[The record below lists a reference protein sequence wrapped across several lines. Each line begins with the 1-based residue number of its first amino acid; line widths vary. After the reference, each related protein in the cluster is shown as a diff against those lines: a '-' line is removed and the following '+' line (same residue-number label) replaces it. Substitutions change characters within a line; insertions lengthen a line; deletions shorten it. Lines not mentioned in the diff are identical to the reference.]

1 MTGGSPLLAVRGLQI
16 AAAIHGRRRTIVSSV
31 DVDVAPGET
40 IGIVGESGSGKTMT
54 ARAIVG
60 LLPAGVSAR
69 GRVLYEGRD
78 LLRLPDRARAQVR
91 GSGISLLLQDP
102 FTLLNPLM
110 PVGRHIEE
118 TLRAGAEPGVTRVGR
133 LAEVRRRL
141 AEVGITDP
149 SVAHRYPFQ
158 LSGGMRQRVGIAAA
172 LARNCRLLI
181 ADEPSTTLD
190 VTTQK
195 EILDLLTSIQRSH
208 GMGLV
213 IITHNLRVAF
223 AMCRRV
229 YVMYAGSVLETA
241 PSASLEKDPRHPYT
255 LGLLMSEPPVGHR
268 VVRFEA
274 VPGSVPAPDDVSTI
288 CAFAARCRWADPR
301 CRAGVPPLAA
311 LGGGRWCACLRTQEI
326 YAEMQGL
333 RWIPRITS
341 AARTDERGPA
351 PLVRVEALHKIYDS
365 RRARVR
371 ALSGVSLEIA
381 VNESVGLVGESGS
394 GKTTLGRCL
403 VGLETPTGGAIT
415 IDGVAAGDYD
425 AVTAVDRRRL
435 RRTIQMVF
443 QDAYSTLNPS
453 LTVGSILM
461 EAVGAGA
468 CRPANPAIAVRA
480 LLARVGLPAEYV
492 MRKPIA
498 LSGGERQRVAIAR
511 ALAVQPKIL
520 VCDEPVSALDVSVQA
535 QILNLFRALQEEL
548 GAAFLFITH
557 DLAVARQVT
566 DRIYVLHRGEIVE
579 SGRTADVL
587 DRPQHPYTIRLVES
601 IPRSALVGSVG
612 G

>member
-1 MTGGSPLLAVRGLQI
+1 MTEGASLLAVRGLHI
-16 AAAIHGRRRTIVSSV
+16 AATIHGRRRTLVSGI
-31 DVDVAPGET
+31 DLDVAPGEA

-60 LLPAGVSAR
+60 LLPAGVTAR
-69 GRVLYEGRD
+69 GQILYEGRD

-91 GSGISLLLQDP
+91 GAGISLLLQDP

-118 TLRAGAEPGVTRVGR
+118 TLRTGARRVERRGSLR
-133 LAEVRRRL
+133 AEVLRRL
-141 AEVGITDP
+141 AEVGIPDP
-149 SVAHRYPFQ
+149 TVADRYPFQ

-195 EILDLLTSIQRSH
+195 EILDLLTSIQRAH

-213 IITHNLRVAF
+213 LITHNLRVAF
-223 AMCRRV
+223 LMCCRV
-229 YVMYAGSVLETA
+229 YVMYSGSVLETA
-241 PSASLEKDPRHPYT
+241 PSASLEADPRHPYT
-255 LGLLMSEPPVGHR
+255 LGLLMSEPPVDRR
-268 VVRFEA
+268 VIRFEA
-274 VPGSVPAPDDVSTI
+274 IAGSVPAPDDVATI
-288 CAFAARCRWADPR
+288 CAFAARCRWADAP
-301 CRAGVPPLAA
+301 CRTGPPPLAA
-311 LGGGRWCACLRTQEI
+311 IGGARWTACLRTEEI
-326 YAEMQGL
+326 HEEMLAL
-333 RWIPRITS
+333 RRIPQSVS
-341 AARTDERGPA
+341 AARDTSPGPE
-351 PLVRVEALHKIYDS
+351 PLVRVEGLHKTYEG

-381 VNESVGLVGESGS
+381 ANESVGLVGESGS

-403 VGLETPTGGAIT
+403 VGLETPTSGLIS
-415 IDGVAAGDYD
+415 IDGVLAMNYD
-425 AVTAVDRRRL
+425 SVTAADRRHL

-461 EAVGAGA
+461 EAVGAGGERRA
-468 CRPANPAIAVRA
+468 GRVAAVRA
-480 LLARVGLPAEYV
+480 LLERVGLPPAYA
-492 MRKPIA
+492 MRKPVA

-511 ALAVQPKIL
+511 ALAVGPKIL

-535 QILNLFRALQEEL
+535 QMLNLFRALQSDL
-548 GAAFLFITH
+548 GTAFLFITH

-566 DRIYVLHRGEIVE
+566 DRIYVLYRGEIVE
-579 SGRTADVL
+579 SGPTADVL

-601 IPRSALVGSVG
+601 IPRSILAGSVG

>member
-1 MTGGSPLLAVRGLQI
+1 MIGGSPLLAVRGLEI
-16 AAAIHGRRRTIVSSV
+16 AAVIHGRRRTIVRGV

-60 LLPAGVSAR
+60 LLPAGVFAN
-69 GRVLYEGRD
+69 GQVLYAGRD
-78 LLRLPDRARAQVR
+78 LLRLPARARAQVR

-118 TLRAGAEPGVTRVGR
+118 TLRAGGGSAVTRGGLR
-133 LAEVRRRL
+133 AEVRRRL
-141 AEVGITDP
+141 AEVGIIDP
-149 SVAHRYPFQ
+149 SVAERYPFQ

-195 EILDLLTSIQRSH
+195 EILDLLISIQRSH
-208 GMGLV
+208 GMGLM

-223 AMCRRV
+223 MMCRRV

-241 PSASLEKDPRHPYT
+241 PSASLEEDPRHPYT

-268 VVRFEA
+268 VARFEA
-274 VPGSVPAPDDVSTI
+274 VPGSVPAPDDVAAM

-301 CRAGVPPLAA
+301 CRGGTPPLAA
-311 LGGGRWCACLRTQEI
+311 LGGARWSACLRTEEI
-326 YAEMQGL
+326 HEEMQGFG
-333 RWIPRITS
+333 RIPPIIS
-341 AARTDERGPA
+341 GARAEEVPA
-351 PLVRVEALHKIYDS
+351 PLVRIEGLHKVYES

-371 ALSGVSLEIA
+371 ALSGVSMEIG

-403 VGLETPTGGAIT
+403 VGLETPTAGAIT
-415 IDGVAAGDYD
+415 IDGVPAANYD
-425 AVTAVDRRRL
+425 ALAAADRRRL

-453 LTVGSILM
+453 LTIGSILM

-468 CRPANPAIAVRA
+468 GRPANPAVAVRA
-480 LLARVGLPAEYV
+480 LLARVGLPAEYAL
-492 MRKPIA
+492 RKPVA
-498 LSGGERQRVAIAR
+498 LSGGERQRVAVAR
-511 ALAVQPKIL
+511 ALAVQPKML

-535 QILNLFRALQEEL
+535 QILNLFRDLQEEV
-548 GAAFLFITH
+548 GEAFLFITH

-566 DRIYVLHRGEIVE
+566 DRIYVLYRGEIVE

-601 IPRSALVGSVG
+601 IPRSTLVGSTG